1 MGQVGVSEAKRT
13 GTATVTGLA
22 GRYATALFD
31 LAMDTKAIDQV
42 ADSLGKITQALA
54 DVPEMQGLI
63 TNPMVSRAEGGKAI
77 AAVAA
82 QLGLDSLTSKCLG
95 VLASNRRL
103 AELPKVIAGF
113 GQLLAAQKGETSAEV
128 TSAHALSDA
137 QLAALRA
144 KLRASL
150 GQDVTLITKVD
161 PAILGGLVVRIGSK
175 LIDSSLKTKLD
186 SLNLAMTKA
195 A

>member
-1 MGQVGVSEAKRT
+1 MSEAKRT

-42 ADSLGKITQALA
+42 ADSLGKIKQALA
-54 DVPEMQGLI
+54 DVPELQGLI
-63 TNPMVSRAEGGKAI
+63 ANPMISRADGGKAI

-82 QLGLDSLTSKCLG
+82 QLGLDGLTSKCLG
-95 VLASNRRL
+95 VLAANRRL
-103 AELPKVIAGF
+103 GELPSVIAGF

-137 QLAALRA
+137 QLAALKA
-144 KLRASL
+144 KLRAGL